1 MLRQPSCQH
10 VDQLAEVHRNALE
23 VLKKIADCCCKEAA
37 AWTANVQALAKAKQD
52 EEKALARE
60 NQKEEKRAAQAEKK
74 KREKILKAAKARA
87 DKAEKERMAEE
98 GGGDQADVEEAAA
111 QGKSKKTRN
120 RNRSGTQELTEDD
133 PELLHAMFKL
143 PLGAMAVANDVA
155 SFVDQIAE
163 VPGAACIARLRRGPF
178 KKEDDSLNPSDCN
191 AMQKVLVQESQ
202 SFVQQVEELYKAP
215 NAKWDARATSIAD
228 GPALMLAMD
237 DKIAQRLQQL
247 SVEHQDRCDVP
258 RVNVLDRDHL
268 GKEIYD
274 EAIRNQRDAEAAMK
288 EMRRMTGVAWV
299 GAKHGG
305 VFTGNL
311 PVPGAAFLYQIE
323 GQRIVACAPAM
334 ELLGMM
340 HTHDAAALP
349 DEINA
354 EMAPEM
360 IKDIMRFL
368 QTAREDFLRENLPV
382 NFRYECIIPGDVLYV
397 PAGSIVMEKS
407 VVANNV
413 ILRVP
418 SPLLSST
425 AIESVIFTSGIAP
438 KSLGIEH

>member
-1 MLRQPSCQH
+1 MLRQPSSQH

-178 KKEDDSLNPSDCN
+178 KKVLSDSWLVVGTCFFLNCGCESGSREVESGR
-191 AMQKVLVQESQ
+191 VLGLK
-202 SFVQQVEELYKAP
+202 F
-215 NAKWDARATSIAD
+215 
-228 GPALMLAMD
+228 
-237 DKIAQRLQQL
+237 
-247 SVEHQDRCDVP
+247 C
-258 RVNVLDRDHL
+258 
-268 GKEIYD
+268 
-274 EAIRNQRDAEAAMK
+274 
-288 EMRRMTGVAWV
+288 
-299 GAKHGG
+299 
-305 VFTGNL
+305 
-311 PVPGAAFLYQIE
+311 
-323 GQRIVACAPAM
+323 
-334 ELLGMM
+334 
-340 HTHDAAALP
+340 
-349 DEINA
+349 
-354 EMAPEM
+354 
-360 IKDIMRFL
+360 
-368 QTAREDFLRENLPV
+368 
-382 NFRYECIIPGDVLYV
+382 
-397 PAGSIVMEKS
+397 
-407 VVANNV
+407 
-413 ILRVP
+413 
-418 SPLLSST
+418 
-425 AIESVIFTSGIAP
+425 
-438 KSLGIEH
+438 